1 MSDNRVIIK
10 LKRVPSLSDP
20 SIDKIQDG
28 ENFINEADNGFYW
41 KDLNGKV
48 VGLTNIKPSNA
59 SDAVLTEDGGTQIEL
74 TENGG
79 LTLTP
84 FQFIIRYISPVTN
97 INDKLTFKDIDGD
110 FKITDIYG
118 KTINKGEIKKDMLVQ
133 LLYVGDNTFRL
144 MSGGGISTDADGN
157 IILGSD
163 TIIQGGLTVEG
174 PITGIKE
181 EDIAEIVRK
190 IVGDGMAIGT
200 IVTFMKGPLPKGF
213 LRLNGNKYSRDLYP
227 ALFDY
232 LGTDILPD
240 ASDLYFKGVGNTI
253 QAGEIKDAYI
263 NMPVYIKG
271 NENAV
276 DGFLSPVV
284 VEASGEDFYNANGA
298 NVSSDGTSKDAVDLA
313 PKSMGVIWAIKA
325 GSSYV
330 NEAEIDLNHLMD
342 KLDDTYRIS
351 EVDRKF
357 IPFVNLQSKLGSKS
371 TTDAPNMRLIDDLK
385 IPELKAKV
393 ASESEAR
400 LKLEVSKADAI
411 VGEIRLLPF
420 RASDLPKG
428 WYMASGDK
436 YETTSD
442 IGMALIKLP
451 FNYKKDWNITE
462 VDGKINTPNCFHED
476 GRGFFF
482 RAGKN
487 PAVVQGDAI
496 RNITGNMRFGSS
508 GHTTKQVSLAV
519 ITDKEGIFQGDN
531 SQRPSLSSAHL
542 PDDMITSTKDRTEFL
557 KFDASKAVPTANENR
572 PVNITL
578 VPAIY
583 LGI

>member
-28 ENFINEADNGFYW
+28 ENFINEADNGLYW

-97 INDKLTFKDIDGD
+97 INDKLTFKGIDGD
-110 FKITDIYG
+110 FRITDIYG

-213 LRLNGNKYSRDLYP
+213 LRLNGNKFSRDLYP

-253 QAGEIKDAYI
+253 QAGEIKNAYI

-271 NENAV
+271 NENAI

-284 VEASGEDFYNANGA
+284 VEASGEDYYNVNGM
-298 NVSSDGTSKDAVDLA
+298 NVSGDGTTSDSVDLA

-330 NEAEIDLNHLMD
+330 NESEIDLNHIMD

-357 IPFVNLQSKLGSKS
+357 VPFANLQSKLGSKS
-371 TTDAPNMRLIDDLK
+371 TTDVPNMRLLDDLK
-385 IPELKAKV
+385 IPDLKAGLAKEV
-393 ASESEAR
+393 ENR
-400 LKLEVSKADAI
+400 TKLETSKSDAI
-411 VGEIRLLPF
+411 IGEIRLLPF
-420 RASDLPKG
+420 RSSDLPKG
-428 WYMASGDK
+428 WYLASGDK
-436 YETTSD
+436 YDTSSD

-451 FNYKKDWNITE
+451 FNYKKDWKIVE
-462 VDGKINTPNCFHED
+462 AEGKINTPNFFHED

-487 PAVVQGDAI
+487 PAVVQEDAI
-496 RNITGNMRFGSS
+496 RNIIGRFGDVRASHSNNGAAIFKTTTGVFSS
-508 GHTTKQVSLAV
+508 TP
-519 ITDKEGIFQGDN
+519 GIRNMIGDVN
-531 SQRPSLSSAHL
+531 TINNMQ
-542 PDDMITSTKDRTEFL
+542 PDSPYVVD
-557 KFDASKAVPTANENR
+557 FDASKVVPTANENR